1 MAKRINLIT
10 TIKYT
15 TMKVIDINKVTEK
28 EKQLLESSEW
38 YKYRPQE
45 LERKI
50 DEYNRRR
57 KGVKDQ
63 PFGTT

>member
-1 MAKRINLIT
+1 
-10 TIKYT
+10 
-15 TMKVIDINKVTEK
+15 MKVLDINKVTEK